1 MDLADIISGS
11 QQLSVVRL
19 PAAHDSAIKHVT
31 GGAVYVDDMR
41 EPAGTLHVAPGYA
54 PITAGR
60 VTSLDLDP
68 VLKAPGVITALAA
81 EDIPGVND
89 MSPKEIGDDPIIT
102 PERVMFY
109 GQVLFAVVAETRDQ
123 ARRAARLAKIVSAP
137 GMPVIDVDD
146 ALVAGTTVLPDYKFE
161 RGDPTDE
168 ISRSA
173 KEITGEFR
181 IGGQEHFYLE
191 GQVALAIP
199 GEDGDMVV
207 HSSTQHPTEVQHVV
221 AHMLGLNDNAV
232 TVEVRRLG
240 GGFGG

>member
-31 GGAVYVDDMR
+31 GAAVYVDDMR

-89 MSPKEIGDDPIIT
+89 VSPKEIGDDPIIT
-102 PERVMFY
+102 P
-109 GQVLFAVVAETRDQ
+109 
-123 ARRAARLAKIVSAP
+123 
-137 GMPVIDVDD
+137 
-146 ALVAGTTVLPDYKFE
+146 
-161 RGDPTDE
+161 
-168 ISRSA
+168 
-173 KEITGEFR
+173 
-181 IGGQEHFYLE
+181 
-191 GQVALAIP
+191 
-199 GEDGDMVV
+199 
-207 HSSTQHPTEVQHVV
+207 
-221 AHMLGLNDNAV
+221 
-232 TVEVRRLG
+232 
-240 GGFGG
+240 